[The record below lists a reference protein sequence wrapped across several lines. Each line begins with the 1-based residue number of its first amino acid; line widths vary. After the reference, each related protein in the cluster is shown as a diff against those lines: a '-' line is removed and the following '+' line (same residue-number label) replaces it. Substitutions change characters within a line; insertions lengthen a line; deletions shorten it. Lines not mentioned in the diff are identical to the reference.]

1 MIITAAV
8 LALTTMGA
16 ADPSPAFQSKAD
28 LQTWLTYYHR
38 EPRPEL
44 VVAALVALEDELPR
58 HGSTLEAEAGRG
70 GMRSFFGLVLAKS
83 PDAVVQVEGHPF
95 APGARRF
102 VAEALWRCGTKACA
116 STLARWGVA
125 AGPPAP
131 DMRAAPVDSRS
142 AIDDLWASYSATGD
156 RAYVERVIAA
166 LPVPSDGGA
175 PPAGVPAAALRSLTA
190 MAIADPDVLAV
201 CSASAAAAPPDRKA
215 VLDDIVRRARL
226 AHADETGS

>member
-1 MIITAAV
+1 MIIAAAV
-8 LALTTMGA
+8 FTLMGA
-16 ADPSPAFQSKAD
+16 ADPSPAFQSKAE

-95 APGARRF
+95 APGTRRF

-116 STLARWGVA
+116 SALARWGVA

-156 RAYVERVIAA
+156 PAYVERVIAA
-166 LPVPSDGGA
+166 LPDSSDAVAPSSV
-175 PPAGVPAAALRSLTA
+175 AGAALRSLTA
-190 MAIADPDVLAV
+190 SAMADPDVLDV
-201 CSASAAAAPPDRKA
+201 CIASAAAAPPGRKA

-226 AHADETGS
+226 ASTDETGS

>member
-1 MIITAAV
+1 MIIAAAV
-8 LALTTMGA
+8 LALMGA
-16 ADPSPAFQSKAD
+16 ADPSPAFQSPSE
-28 LQTWLTYYHR
+28 LQIWLTYYHK

-83 PDAVVQVEGHPF
+83 PDAVVQVEGHAF
-95 APGARRF
+95 APGTRRF

-116 STLARWGVA
+116 TALARWGVA

-156 RAYVERVIAA
+156 PAYVERVIDA
-166 LPVPSDGGA
+166 LPASSDAGA
-175 PPAGVPAAALRSLTA
+175 PPSGVAAAALRSLTA
-190 MAIADPDVLAV
+190 SAMADPDVLDV
-201 CSASAAAAPPDRKA
+201 CIASAATARPDRKA

-226 AHADETGS
+226 AGAGETGS

>member
-1 MIITAAV
+1 MIIAAAV
-8 LALTTMGA
+8 LALMGA
-16 ADPSPAFQSKAD
+16 ADPSPAFQSPSE
-28 LQTWLTYYHR
+28 LQIWLTYYHK

-83 PDAVVQVEGHPF
+83 PDAVVQVEGHAF
-95 APGARRF
+95 APGTRRF

-116 STLARWGVA
+116 SALARWGVA

-156 RAYVERVIAA
+156 PAYVERVIDA
-166 LPVPSDGGA
+166 LPASSDAGA
-175 PPAGVPAAALRSLTA
+175 PPSGVAAAALRSLTA
-190 MAIADPDVLAV
+190 SAMADPDVLDV
-201 CSASAAAAPPDRKA
+201 CIASAAAARPDRKA

-226 AHADETGS
+226 AGAGETGS

>member
-1 MIITAAV
+1 MIIAAAV
-8 LALTTMGA
+8 LALMGA
-16 ADPSPAFQSKAD
+16 ADPSPAFQSPSE
-28 LQTWLTYYHR
+28 LQIWLTYYHK

-83 PDAVVQVEGHPF
+83 PDAVVQVEGHAF
-95 APGARRF
+95 APGTRRF

-116 STLARWGVA
+116 TALARWGVA

-156 RAYVERVIAA
+156 PAYVERVIDA
-166 LPVPSDGGA
+166 LPASSDAGA
-175 PPAGVPAAALRSLTA
+175 PPSGVAAAALRSLTA
-190 MAIADPDVLAV
+190 NAMADPDVLDV
-201 CSASAAAAPPDRKA
+201 CIASAATARPDRKA

-226 AHADETGS
+226 AGAGETGS

>member
-1 MIITAAV
+1 MIIAAAV
-8 LALTTMGA
+8 FAFLGGA
-16 ADPSPAFQSKAD
+16 APSPAFQSKSE
-28 LQTWLTYYHR
+28 LQAWLTYYHR

-58 HGSTLEAEAGRG
+58 HGSTLEAEAERG

-95 APGARRF
+95 APGTRRF

-116 STLARWGVA
+116 SALARWGVD
-125 AGPPAP
+125 AGSPAP

-166 LPVPSDGGA
+166 LPERLRPDA
-175 PPAGVPAAALRSLTA
+175 PASGVGAAALRSLISSA
-190 MAIADPDVLAV
+190 MADPDVLAL
-201 CSASAAAAPPDRKA
+201 CIESAATAPPDRKA
-215 VLDDIVRRARL
+215 ILDDIVRRARG
-226 AHADETGS
+226 ARGEETGS

>member
-1 MIITAAV
+1 MIIAAAV
-8 LALTTMGA
+8 LALMGA
-16 ADPSPAFQSKAD
+16 ADPSPAFQSPSE
-28 LQTWLTYYHR
+28 LQIWLTYYHR

-95 APGARRF
+95 APGTRRF

-116 STLARWGVA
+116 SALARWGVA

-156 RAYVERVIAA
+156 PAYVERVIAA
-166 LPVPSDGGA
+166 LPASSDAGA
-175 PPAGVPAAALRSLTA
+175 PPSGVAAAALRSLTA
-190 MAIADPDVLAV
+190 SAMADPDVLDV
-201 CSASAAAAPPDRKA
+201 CIASAATARPDRKA

-226 AHADETGS
+226 AGADETGS

>member
-1 MIITAAV
+1 MIIAAAV
-8 LALTTMGA
+8 LALMGA
-16 ADPSPAFQSKAD
+16 ADPSPAFQSKAE
-28 LQTWLTYYHR
+28 LQTWLTYFYR

-58 HGSTLEAEAGRG
+58 HGSTLEAQAGRG

-83 PDAVVQVEGHPF
+83 PDAVIQVEGHPF
-95 APGARRF
+95 APGTRRF
-102 VAEALWRCGTKACA
+102 VAEALWRCGTKRCA
-116 STLARWGVA
+116 SALARWGLP

-156 RAYVERVIAA
+156 PAYVERVIAA
-166 LPVPSDGGA
+166 LPDSSDAAAPSSV
-175 PPAGVPAAALRSLTA
+175 AGAALRSLTA
-190 MAIADPDVLAV
+190 MAMADPDVLAL
-201 CSASAAAAPPDRKA
+201 CHTSAATAAPDRKA

-226 AHADETGS
+226 ARADETGS